1 MTTSPTRGH
10 KLVAY
15 AVRRLL
21 HAVPVLLGVTVVVF
35 LTMKLVP
42 GDQAEALLGPQGTPE
57 GIAEIRHTLGLDQPI
72 YVQYARW
79 IWRVVHGDFGYS
91 WNLGRPAVDV
101 LVPKITNTLILGV
114 TSFLLAVL
122 LGVTGGVV
130 AAVRSYSWVDRA
142 SVGLGVLIGNAPPF
156 WLGLVL
162 VFVFSI
168 ALGTFPSEGIHD
180 LRNPGGLPD
189 LLRHLALPALTTAA
203 APGAII
209 LRQVR
214 SSIIDTR
221 QQDFVRVAYAKGL
234 LRWVVF
240 WRHIFRAALPPV
252 ITISGLQLGY
262 LMGGAIF
269 SEVVFAW
276 PGLGLQLY
284 LAVTARDLAVVQ
296 GAVLFIATA
305 FVTIN
310 LVVDLLVMVANPR
323 LRST

>member
-1 MTTSPTRGH
+1 
-10 KLVAY
+10 LLAY

-21 HAVPVLLGVTVVVF
+21 YVVPVLLGVSVVVF

-42 GDQAEALLGPQGTPE
+42 GDQAEALLGPQATPQ
-57 GIAEIRHTLGLDQPI
+57 GIQEIRHALGLDQPI
-72 YVQYARW
+72 YVQYERW
-79 IWRVVHGDFGYS
+79 LWLVLHGDFGYS

-101 LVPKITNTLILGV
+101 LVPKIANSLVLGV
-114 TSFLLAVL
+114 ASFLLAVL
-122 LGVTGGVV
+122 LGVAGGVV
-130 AAVRSYSWVDRA
+130 TAIFSYSWLDRTG
-142 SVGLGVLIGNAPPF
+142 VGAGVIVGNAPPF
-156 WLGLVL
+156 WLGLVF
-162 VFVFSI
+162 VFVFAV
-168 ALGTFPSEGIHD
+168 ALGIFPSEGMHD
-180 LRNPGGLPD
+180 LRSPGGIAD

-221 QQDFVRVAYAKGL
+221 QQDFVKVAYAKGL
-234 LRWVVF
+234 LRRIVL
-240 WRHIFRAALPPV
+240 WRHIFRASLPPI

-305 FVTIN
+305 FVSIN
-310 LVVDLLVMVANPR
+310 LAVDLLVMAVNPR
-323 LRST
+323 LRSV

>member
-1 MTTSPTRGH
+1 VG
-10 KLVAY
+10 AY
-15 AVRRLL
+15 IVRRLL
-21 HAVPVLLGVTVVVF
+21 HAVPVLLGVSVVVF

-42 GDQAEALLGPQGTPE
+42 GDQAEALLGPQATPE
-57 GIAEIRHTLGLDQPI
+57 GVAQVRRVLGLDRPL

-79 IWRVVHGDFGYS
+79 AWLAAHGDFGYS
-91 WNLGRPAVDV
+91 WNLGRPAIDV
-101 LVPKITNTLILGV
+101 LMPKILNSMILGL
-114 TSFLLAVL
+114 TSFLLAVA
-122 LGVTGGVV
+122 LGVAGGVT
-130 AAVRSYSWVDRA
+130 AAGRPYSWIDRA
-142 SVGLGVLIGNAPPF
+142 SVGVGVVVGNAPPF

-162 VFVFSI
+162 IFVF
-168 ALGTFPSEGIHD
+168 AVLLGAVPSGGIHD
-180 LRNPGGLPD
+180 LRNPGGLGD

-214 SSIIDTR
+214 ASIIDTR
-221 QQDFVRVAYAKGL
+221 QQDFVKVAYAKGL
-234 LRWVVF
+234 LRRVVF
-240 WRHIFRAALPPV
+240 WRHVFRAALPPV

-296 GAVLFIATA
+296 GAVLFIAIA
-305 FVTIN
+305 FVLINTIVDV
-310 LVVDLLVMVANPR
+310 LVTIANPR
-323 LRST
+323 LRTT

>member
-1 MTTSPTRGH
+1 
-10 KLVAY
+10 LLAY
-15 AVRRLL
+15 ATRRLL
-21 HAVPVLLGVTVVVF
+21 QVVPVLLGVSVVVF

-42 GDQAEALLGPQGTPE
+42 GDQAEALLGPQATPE
-57 GIAEIRHTLGLDQPI
+57 GIAQIRHALGLDQPI

-79 IWRVVHGDFGYS
+79 LWLVLHGDFGYS

-114 TSFLLAVL
+114 ASFLLAAA
-122 LGVTGGVV
+122 LGVAGGVT
-130 AAVRSYSWVDRA
+130 AAARSYSWIDRA
-142 SVGLGVLIGNAPPF
+142 SVGLGVIVGNAPPY
-156 WLGLVL
+156 WLGLVF
-162 VFVFSI
+162 VFVFAL
-168 ALGTFPSEGIHD
+168 ALGLFPSEGMHD
-180 LRNPGGLPD
+180 LRSTGGFPD

-214 SSIIDTR
+214 SSILDTR
-221 QQDFVRVAYAKGL
+221 QQDFVKVAYAKGL
-234 LRWVVF
+234 LRRTVF
-240 WRHIFRAALPPV
+240 WRHIFRVALPPI

-305 FVTIN
+305 FVSIN
-310 LVVDLLVMVANPR
+310 LAVDLLVMAVNPM
-323 LRST
+323 LRSG

>member
-1 MTTSPTRGH
+1 M
-10 KLVAY
+10 LAY
-15 AVRRLL
+15 VVRRLL
-21 HAVPVLLGVTVVVF
+21 HAVPVLFGVSVVVF

-42 GDQAEALLGPQGTPE
+42 GDQAEALLGPQATPE

-79 IWRVVHGDFGYS
+79 VWRAMRGNFGYS
-91 WNLGRPAVDV
+91 WNLGRPAIDV
-101 LVPKITNTLILGV
+101 LVPKIINTLILGV
-114 TSFLLAVL
+114 TSFLLAAS
-122 LGVTGGVV
+122 LGVTGGAV
-130 AAVRSYSWVDRA
+130 AAARSYSWIDRA
-142 SVGLGVLIGNAPPF
+142 SVGLGVIVGNAPPF

-162 VFVFSI
+162 VFVFSV
-168 ALGTFPSEGIHD
+168 ALGMFPSEGIHD
-180 LRNPGGLPD
+180 LRSPGGLPD
-189 LLRHLALPALTTAA
+189 LLRHLVLPALTTAA

-221 QQDFVRVAYAKGL
+221 QQDFVKVAYAKGL
-234 LRWVVF
+234 RRWVVF
-240 WRHIFRAALPPV
+240 WRHIFRPALPPI

-305 FVTIN
+305 FVSIN
-310 LVVDLLVMVANPR
+310 LVVDLLVMMANPR